1 MFVHR
6 CPWCGEKIPFFKSF
20 VSVFHAYK
28 EPNSCQF
35 CKKPYKSVN
44 RVIEFIFA
52 IFSLYCFAQVLGSV
66 VVFLS
71 YHRLEKKLFIFLPLL
86 LVLLVV
92 AILCLRK
99 PFMRYVEK
107 DEETAE
113 KKIATVF
120 LIWESNKEGLRFPN
134 LSVLNGE
141 IFPACFLNS
150 EGKPISTPICVV
162 LENLKWEKGRRCRCT
177 IQVVLDEVSEEGLFC
192 PGNRLYL
199 YHNRKKIAE
208 GEII

>member
-6 CPWCGEKIPFFKSF
+6 CPWCGEKISFLDNLIRFFSKSKEKCPFCGNRIQINIK
-20 VSVFHAYK
+20 HYK
-28 EPNSCQF
+28 KHFLFMGMIYLLIASPLALASRIFYRNSQPSAGKTSIYF
-35 CKKPYKSVN
+35 A
-44 RVIEFIFA
+44 FILMM
-52 IFSLYCFAQVLGSV
+52 I
-66 VVFLS
+66 
-71 YHRLEKKLFIFLPLL
+71 LL
-86 LVLLVV
+86 LFYFRIPLTRQGEFHKKCTSVKLNWYRQKQG
-92 AILCLRK
+92 ILF
-99 PFMRYVEK
+99 P
-107 DEETAE
+107 
-113 KKIATVF
+113 
-120 LIWESNKEGLRFPN
+120 RFN
-134 LSVLNGE
+134 VLNGE
-141 IFPACFLNS
+141 IFPACFLNP

>member
-71 YHRLEKKLFIFLPLL
+71 YHRLEKNYLFFFLFYW
-86 LVLLVV
+86 
-92 AILCLRK
+92 C
-99 PFMRYVEK
+99 Y
-107 DEETAE
+107 
-113 KKIATVF
+113 
-120 LIWESNKEGLRFPN
+120 W
-134 LSVLNGE
+134 
-141 IFPACFLNS
+141 
-150 EGKPISTPICVV
+150 
-162 LENLKWEKGRRCRCT
+162 
-177 IQVVLDEVSEEGLFC
+177 
-192 PGNRLYL
+192 
-199 YHNRKKIAE
+199 
-208 GEII
+208 